1 MILKVFKHYIIT
13 RFNIRVDEWKHTKNN
28 ESVLTED
35 WLSHRFHLFQTYC
48 LPSLINQENQKFTW
62 LVFFDTSTDEEHR
75 KTISAIS
82 ERFGNFKP
90 IFINGYNEF
99 LPTLIEYISNDLEGV
114 EYIIT
119 SRVDNDDCV
128 HKDFVKEIQNKFDRQ
143 DNCVVDIID
152 GYQIILNENQ
162 SRQIV
167 ELRKARG
174 YFNPFISLIE
184 KTPDLITVMSREHL
198 NWRDT
203 AHLITI
209 GKKRLWG
216 EIIHH
221 KNKLNSIRPL
231 ARPTKKIDC
240 SAFALNKNNIELN
253 GTLKYL
259 KNQTHVEYLRAF
271 YLLKRNIPAGL
282 KKTILTLLKKP

>member
-1 MILKVFKHYIIT
+1 MFKHYIIT
-13 RFNIRVDEWKHTKNN
+13 RFNVRVDEWKHTKNN

-62 LVFFDTSTDEEHR
+62 LVFFDTSTDEEYR

-99 LPTLIEYISNDLEGV
+99 LPTLIEYISNDLKDEGYV
-114 EYIIT
+114 IT
-119 SRVDNDDCV
+119 SRVDNDDCI
-128 HKDFVKEIQNKFDRQ
+128 HRDFVNEIQNKFDGQ
-143 DNCVVDIID
+143 KNCVVDIID
-152 GYQIILNENQ
+152 GYQIILNENH

-167 ELRKARG
+167 EFRKARG

-184 KTPDLITVMSREHL
+184 KASDLNTVMSREHL
-198 NWRDT
+198 KWRDT
-203 AHLITI
+203 AYLVTI
-209 GKKRLWG
+209 SNKRLWG

-240 SAFALNKNNIELN
+240 SAFALNKNNIQLN
-253 GTLKYL
+253 GALKYL
-259 KNQTHVEYLRAF
+259 KNMTHVEYLRVY
-271 YLLKRNIPAGL
+271 YLLKRNTPAGL
-282 KKTILTLLKKP
+282 KKTILTPLKNHE